1 MIPFLI
7 AIWALLGAVFF
18 IAFSSTV
25 KKQPQKIVFYA
36 LCGPLVW
43 IGVLLGPVLTQFL
56 TKFFDWLT
64 EK

>member
-1 MIPFLI
+1 MILYLI

-18 IAFSSTV
+18 IVFSSTV

-43 IGVLLGPVLTQFL
+43 IGELLAPVLVECL
-56 TKFFDWLT
+56 IKFFDWLT

>member
-18 IAFSSTV
+18 IVFSSMV
-25 KKQPQKIVFYA
+25 KKQPQKIVFYT

-43 IGVLLGPVLTQFL
+43 IGVLLAPVLVECL

>member
-18 IAFSSTV
+18 IVFSSTV

-43 IGVLLGPVLTQFL
+43 ISVLLAPVLVECL
-56 TKFFDWLT
+56 IKFFDWLT

>member
-1 MIPFLI
+1 MI

-18 IAFSSTV
+18 IVFSSTV

-43 IGVLLGPVLTQFL
+43 IGELLAPVLVECL
-56 TKFFDWLT
+56 IKFFDWLT

>member
-1 MIPFLI
+1 MIPLLI

-18 IAFSSTV
+18 IVFSSMV
-25 KKQPQKIVFYA
+25 KKQPQKIVFYT

-43 IGVLLGPVLTQFL
+43 IGVLLAPVLTQFSI
-56 TKFFDWLT
+56 KFFDWLT

>member
-1 MIPFLI
+1 MIPILI

-18 IAFSSTV
+18 IGVSSMV
-25 KKQPQKIVFYA
+25 KKQPQKIVFYT

-43 IGVLLGPVLTQFL
+43 IGVLLAPVLVECL
-56 TKFFDWLT
+56 IKFFDWLT